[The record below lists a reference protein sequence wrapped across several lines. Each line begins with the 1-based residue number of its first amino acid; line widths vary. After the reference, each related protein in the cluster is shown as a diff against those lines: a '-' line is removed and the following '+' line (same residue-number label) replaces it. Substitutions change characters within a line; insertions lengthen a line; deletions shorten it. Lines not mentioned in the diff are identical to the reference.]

1 MAGLVVPIG
10 RISYVHDLSK
20 IPSIA
25 KSAEEAHAAR
35 NSIKAWYRGRPLAA
49 SWMNIDAKSLNQGVV
64 GQLTDRDGKKH
75 QTGFYCGHQMPSI
88 NAPDYSRSFF
98 FFVDQ
103 QVFGN
108 TAQVPFVRLKK
119 GILHR
124 TLTITQAN
132 EVVLS
137 FSYLWPF
144 FREHFIADD
153 FDYTSKDI
161 AYLLVS
167 ALKYAHPKW
176 LAR

>member
-1 MAGLVVPIG
+1 VVVENSANLG
-10 RISYVHDLSK
+10 RGEFVLTACSGGNRNWLLLTSPGQVESISS
-20 IPSIA
+20 
-25 KSAEEAHAAR
+25 
-35 NSIKAWYRGRPLAA
+35 
-49 SWMNIDAKSLNQGVV
+49 MNIDAKSLNQGVV

-75 QTGFYCGHQMPSI
+75 RIGFYSGHQMPSI

-132 EVVLS
+132 EVVVS

-161 AYLLVS
+161 VYLLVS